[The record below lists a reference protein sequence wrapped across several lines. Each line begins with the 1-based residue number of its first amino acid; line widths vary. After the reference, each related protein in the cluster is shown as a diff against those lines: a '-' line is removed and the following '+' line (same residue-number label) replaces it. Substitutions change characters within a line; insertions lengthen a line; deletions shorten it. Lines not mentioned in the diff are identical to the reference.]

1 MKKPRSLVARIW
13 SERAVRIF
21 ISTSAYSGESDR
33 LCSSPGSFSRSNSIS
48 AGWALN
54 VCAQSGLVLCP
65 PKTSL
70 SHALFRRHA
79 PLVVIA
85 QGKLTVGYVAAD
97 VFETSVGCST
107 YRHEVMQLVGRQCEL
122 DFTLFIGRV
131 LPEQCLSLHVFGRFY
146 ACKTKYG
153 RSQVCEVDQRI
164 IFAGCLFSRQVL
176 PLGREVSYQG
186 HFQTVFHTDSL
197 CRVERNRRGR

>member
-1 MKKPRSLVARIW
+1 M
-13 SERAVRIF
+13 
-21 ISTSAYSGESDR
+21 
-33 LCSSPGSFSRSNSIS
+33 
-48 AGWALN
+48 
-54 VCAQSGLVLCP
+54 
-65 PKTSL
+65 
-70 SHALFRRHA
+70 
-79 PLVVIA
+79 VVIA

-97 VFETSVGCST
+97 VFETSVGYGT

-176 PLGREVSYQG
+176 PLGREVGYQG
-186 HFQTVFHTDSL
+186 HFQTAFIQIAFAAWNATAVVAEEEDNRVVVQSFFFQVFQEESQPCVHILHGFQVAGIVGTYFGQV
-197 CRVERNRRGR
+197 RHVGG